1 MRDRKL
7 RGWSMRSLVVFSLC
21 LLMVTPA
28 FNWFNVKGDKGRFRQ
43 DSRVK
48 DGFSAGV
55 EEVSATTADEKVSLD
70 AYAISETDYG
80 HTLKVKLSDSENLEI
95 KGKYFRQ
102 YYDGSSE
109 PWDPAPYLLPAEHA
123 DWEDEDLY
131 ADRLRESVD
140 YRREIDDVSSIGFG
154 YHLCGRFGRER

>member
-21 LLMVTPA
+21 LLMVTPSA
-28 FNWFNVKGDKGRFRQ
+28 LAAEQSASSGSGWKDAVVTPVFNWFNVKGDKGRFRQ

-102 YYDGSSE
+102 YYDGSNE
-109 PWDPAPYLLPAEHA
+109 PWNANVFCAASSRRRPANWAG
-123 DWEDEDLY
+123 
-131 ADRLRESVD
+131 DRS
-140 YRREIDDVSSIGFG
+140 RRVPISTV
-154 YHLCGRFGRER
+154 